1 VPFPVE
7 LVFPERA
14 FGVIREMVFFAVNA
28 FEGVWAWFTFLCF
41 ESGGICFIVPFT
53 TPSQVSVVF
62 EFVGASTLL
71 AFSPVHSASKHCV
84 FPFPA
89 VVALGNAW
97 VYGGA
102 SDRGDVPT
110 KVEGPVYDGF
120 GFGPIL
126 RVPDVNPDDCH
137 VRVFRSSDDSRARRK
152 GDVIEHARL
161 REGVFN
167 L

>member
-1 VPFPVE
+1 
-7 LVFPERA
+7 
-14 FGVIREMVFFAVNA
+14 MVFFAVNA
-28 FEGVWAWFTFLCF
+28 FEGVWAWFIFLCF
-41 ESGGICFIVPFT
+41 KSGGICFIVPFA

-71 AFSPVHSASKHCV
+71 AFSPVCSASKRCV
-84 FPFPA
+84 SPFPA

-97 VYGGA
+97 VHGGA

-120 GFGPIL
+120 GFGSVL
-126 RVPDVNPDDCH
+126 RVPDVDPDDHH
-137 VRVFRSSDDSRARRK
+137 VQVFRSSDDSRVRRE
-152 GDVIEHARL
+152 GNVVEHARL
-161 REGVFN
+161 REGVFD